1 MKKRMRGIFSLCLVL
16 ALVIAMFVVPFADA
30 PTVSDE
36 AFVLFKECAI
46 LGRYVSD
53 DEILS
58 VDALRAKRGELAA
71 SQYAGAIVRFYDTG
85 NLRDLERATF
95 PLVDFFWENKDER
108 LLTPLGNGDAEDEY
122 ANYVPG
128 SASNEVV
135 VTEQPFPDVPVD
147 AWYAEAVAAMKDS
160 GIITGC
166 DDGLFH
172 PEREVTVG
180 EWCTLLLRAGT
191 KRDANVFG
199 TGTYDHWATGAVQM
213 ADALSLTSSFV
224 RGQYC
229 SGIENEFVN
238 RGEAAKGV
246 ARLSM
251 SAYNPDY
258 DRLLTPQYAVK
269 QVYAIKKAELEGH
282 PLKVWTGPDIPDWNV
297 ITGPNDSVGPHSW
310 RSDLILRLYNLG
322 YVKGTDGNGTFDPW
336 KTLTRAEVAQML
348 YNAHFDTRDYAC
360 LPNKGTGWN
369 FYPDKFQ

>member
-1 MKKRMRGIFSLCLVL
+1 MKKFFAVL
-16 ALVIAMFVVPFADA
+16 MTVALVAVLCWQPWPNENDSLVVSENAWELFQACYKLRDKKREAMPVSVV
-30 PTVSDE
+30 
-36 AFVLFKECAI
+36 LKEY
-46 LGRYVSD
+46 GT
-53 DEILS
+53 EI
-58 VDALRAKRGELAA
+58 A
-71 SQYAGAIVRFYDTG
+71 SQYAGSINYFYDTG
-85 NLRDLERATF
+85 DYAALNPAYSLNLHSPSEADVGEIVGTRY
-95 PLVDFFWENKDER
+95 VD
-108 LLTPLGNGDAEDEY
+108 
-122 ANYVPG
+122 YVPG

-199 TGTYDHWATGAVQM
+199 AGTYDHWATGAVQM